1 MVVFNALSDP
11 ALDTLFRAL
20 ADGTRRDIV
29 ARVLDGE
36 EASVSTLASR
46 YDMSFAAVQKHVA
59 VLEDAGLV
67 TKHRQGRERIVRGNP
82 AQLARAREA
91 LTRLEALWRA
101 RFQQLDAVLADPP
114 GARDSA
120 SPATRVSA
128 SHATRDS
135 ASHATR
141 DSASPV
147 TRAPLEPPS
156 SDPTEPNPGD

>member
-29 ARVLDGE
+29 ARVLNGE

-91 LTRLEALWRA
+91 LTQLEALWRA

-120 SPATRVSA
+120 S
-128 SHATRDS
+128 HAARDS
-135 ASHATR
+135 ASQ
-141 DSASPV
+141 V
-147 TRAPLEPPS
+147 TPAQLEAPPS
-156 SDPTEPNPGD
+156 DPPEPNPGD